1 MQDVANADAGK
12 LLGLTNSSST
22 AVGIVGN
29 LVTGQMAGMEHG
41 YSIIFAITAALYFG
55 SFITW
60 NLFMKGAPVRL

>member
-22 AVGIVGN
+22 AVGIIGN
-29 LVTGQMAGMEHG
+29 LVTGQMAGVEHG
-41 YSIIFAITAALYFG
+41 YGIIFAITAALYFG